1 MSGSGESSNKD
12 AIRDFVQDLLRRR
25 GVPGPVGDSDAL
37 LTSGMLDSLDVLE
50 IATFLE
56 DRWGIDFASRD
67 FDAGEFDAIDGIAQ
81 VLEEDVD

>member
-1 MSGSGESSNKD
+1 MTQTGDRD
-12 AIRDFVQDLLRRR
+12 AIRDFVQDLLRKR

-56 DRWGIDFASRD
+56 ERWGVDFASSD
-67 FDAGEFDAIDGIAQ
+67 FDAGEFDTIDGIAQ
-81 VLEEDVD
+81 VLTRDVD